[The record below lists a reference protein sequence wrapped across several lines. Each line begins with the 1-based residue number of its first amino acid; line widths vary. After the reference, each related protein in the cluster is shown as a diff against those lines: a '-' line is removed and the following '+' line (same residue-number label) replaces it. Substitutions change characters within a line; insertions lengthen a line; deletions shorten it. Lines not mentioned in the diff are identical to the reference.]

1 MVGRTVARESHVRSE
16 HGLVLPLDEEQ
27 APGCIHNATT
37 TGNATEEGKR
47 LLLLARASL
56 SRMLCGGSCNGKPA
70 SPLQRERKRERE
82 RERTAQRGTQPRK
95 SSKSQQEAER
105 AGRDET
111 SGTNGERGRGKKN
124 AKEKGRGKRRN
135 GAVRKGSAPGTV

>member
-82 RERTAQRGTQPRK
+82 RTAQRGTQPRK
-95 SSKSQQEAER
+95 SSESQQEAER